1 MCLSKLIA
9 LFKSTNARLWHSRRA
24 ATAVEFALV
33 APVFLMMTIGVL
45 EMGRAMFIKSAIQF
59 TVEATARYAAVNE
72 PADLADATIMSA
84 YITSLEVYAADE
96 YTNSGA
102 GLTGATF
109 VVTRE
114 DANNRTYMSIT
125 GSYDFSVFV
134 PLISIPDITLQ
145 SKSRMP
151 VG

>member
-59 TVEATARYAAVNE
+59 TVEETARYAAVNKPSDLTDTALYE
-72 PADLADATIMSA
+72 SDLKDYADDS
-84 YITSLEVYAADE
+84 YA
-96 YTNSGA
+96 NSGA
-102 GLTGATF
+102 GIPGAMF
-109 VVTRE
+109 VITRD
-114 DANNRTYMSIT
+114 DADDRIYMSIT
-125 GSYDFSVFV
+125 GSYEFSVFV

-151 VG
+151 VS

>member
-1 MCLSKLIA
+1 MWMSKFIGRLR
-9 LFKSTNARLWHSRRA
+9 STNTRLWHSRRA

-33 APVFLMMTIGVL
+33 APVFLMMTIGIL

-59 TVEATARYAAVNE
+59 TVEETARYAAVNK
-72 PADLADATIMSA
+72 PTDLADVAVMAVYVADLKTYA
-84 YITSLEVYAADE
+84 DTSYA
-96 YTNSGA
+96 NSGA
-102 GLTGATF
+102 GITGATF
-109 VVTRE
+109 DVIEETA
-114 DANNRTYMSIT
+114 DGRTYMSIT